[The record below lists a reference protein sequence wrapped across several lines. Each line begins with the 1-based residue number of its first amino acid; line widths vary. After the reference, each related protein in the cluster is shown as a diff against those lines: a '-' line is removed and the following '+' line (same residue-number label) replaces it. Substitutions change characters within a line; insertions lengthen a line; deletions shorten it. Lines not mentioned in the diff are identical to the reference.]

1 MSNKTLQ
8 QAALGGL
15 AFFAVSLPDFY
26 ARSNKFLAVDG
37 NCPSWKSRL
46 LHTIAFF
53 VVTYLIITYVE
64 KPEDK
69 SNVMKRCM
77 ASTLLFFIL
86 SSPEVYR
93 LTDSFGFMDTADDNT
108 ACPTMTGILAHSGLF
123 VVANLLMQQFNLA

>member
-8 QAALGGL
+8 QAAFGGA

-26 ARSNKFLAVDG
+26 ARSNKFLAVEG

-53 VVTYLIITYVE
+53 VVTYLIIMYVE

-69 SNVMKRCM
+69 SNIMKRCM
-77 ASTLLFFIL
+77 ASTLLFFVL
-86 SSPEVYR
+86 SSPEVYK
-93 LTDSFGFMDTADDNT
+93 LTDSFGFLDTADDK

-123 VVANLLMQQFNLA
+123 VLANMLMQQFNLA

>member
-8 QAALGGL
+8 QASLGAA

-26 ARSNKFLAVDG
+26 ARSNKFLAVEG

-53 VVTYLIITYVE
+53 VVTYLIIMHVE

-77 ASTLLFFIL
+77 ASTLLFFVL

-93 LTDSFGFMDTADDNT
+93 LTDSLGFLDTADDN
-108 ACPTMTGILAHSGLF
+108 ACPTMTGILAHSVAF
-123 VVANLLMQQFNLA
+123 MVANMLMQQFNLV

>member
-8 QAALGGL
+8 QAALGGA

-26 ARSNKFLAVDG
+26 ARSNKFLAVEG

-53 VVTYLIITYVE
+53 VVTYLIINYVE
-64 KPEDK
+64 KTEDK
-69 SNVMKRCM
+69 ANIMKRCM
-77 ASTLLFFIL
+77 ASTLLFFVL

-93 LTDSFGFMDTADDNT
+93 LTDSLGFVDTADDS
-108 ACPTMTGILAHSGLF
+108 ACPTMTGILVHSGVF
-123 VVANLLMQQFNLA
+123 VLANILMQHFNLV